1 MMKYFLCALLF
12 VAGLGAKEVY
22 AIFNV
27 RALQDANLTLDSAG
41 IVDAI
46 YVDVGSKVK
55 KGEVLLT
62 LYNKDK
68 KSQVDSII
76 QQYDFMRKQYERYSK
91 IGRAIDR
98 NTLDKYYSDYRKLEY
113 DRNYSQA
120 VVDKTILRAPF
131 DGIIAS
137 KNIELGDG
145 MNANNTVLFRLVSKG
160 VKMVIEF
167 DSKYLPVVKVG
178 DTFIYSIDGKSKKQE
193 VKITKI
199 YPTIDESTR
208 KVSAEALLPANSPL
222 VPGVFGDGFIQ

>member
-1 MMKYFLCALLF
+1 MKHLLCALLF

-27 RALQDANLTLDSAG
+27 KALQDANLTLDSAG

-62 LYNKDK
+62 LYNRDK

-91 IGRAIDR
+91 IGRSIDK
-98 NTLDKYYSDYRKLEY
+98 NTLDKYYSDYKKLEY

-120 VVDKTILRAPF
+120 VVDKTILKAPF
-131 DGIIAS
+131 DGVIAS

-145 MNANNTVLFRLVSKG
+145 MSANSTILFRLVSKG
-160 VKMVIEF
+160 RKMVIEF
-167 DSKYLPVVKVG
+167 DSKYLPDVKVG
-178 DTFIYSIDGKSKKQE
+178 DTFVYSIDGKPEKQK

-199 YPTIDESTR
+199 YPTIDENTR
-208 KVSAEALLPANSPL
+208 KVSAEALLPANSLL

>member
-1 MMKYFLCALLF
+1 MKHLLCALLF

-27 RALQDANLTLDSAG
+27 KALQDANLTLDSAG

-46 YVDVGSKVK
+46 YVDVGNKVK

-62 LYNKDK
+62 LYNRDK

-91 IGRAIDR
+91 IGRSIDK
-98 NTLDKYYSDYRKLEY
+98 NTLDKYYSDYKKLEY

-120 VVDKTILRAPF
+120 VVDKTILKAPF
-131 DGIIAS
+131 DGVIAS

-145 MNANNTVLFRLVSKG
+145 MSANSTILFRLVSKG
-160 VKMVIEF
+160 
-167 DSKYLPVVKVG
+167 
-178 DTFIYSIDGKSKKQE
+178 
-193 VKITKI
+193 
-199 YPTIDESTR
+199 R
-208 KVSAEALLPANSPL
+208 KW
-222 VPGVFGDGFIQ
+222 